1 MEIKCDRSIGAMYE
15 VEAIREVNPCETVII
30 ARSPLVCTVAPPPRD
45 PSTLQEQSQ
54 PSEQSPKEGQLS
66 TKEKIEE
73 ALTLLQEIKEGV
85 KHLGDDLNL
94 LLNRL

>member
-45 PSTLQEQSQ
+45 PSTLQEEAQ
-54 PSEQSPKEGQLS
+54 PTEQPPKEGQFP
-66 TKEKIEE
+66 TKERIEE

-85 KHLGDDLNL
+85 KHLEKDFNL